1 MIKEFTIII
10 SNRKQIENF
19 LINIENDKSERKSN
33 NYLNRVNYFLSNFN
47 LNVNI

>member
-33 NYLNRVNYFLSNFN
+33 N
-47 LNVNI
+47 